1 MPLIIL
7 LITLLPM
14 IGYLL
19 GGIAIYAGAG
29 PLKWWIIGLAIMTWW
44 SRGAIGM
51 ANQAMAHGDITQ
63 NQVSKIII
71 SHWVF
76 MIALYTISII
86 ALVKY

>member
-1 MPLIIL
+1 MV
-7 LITLLPM
+7 
-14 IGYLL
+14 GYLL
-19 GGIAIYAGAG
+19 GGIAIFMGAG
-29 PLKWWIIGLAIMTWW
+29 PLKWWIIGLTIMTWW

-51 ANQAMAHGDITQ
+51 ANQAMARGSITQ

-76 MIALYTISII
+76 MVALYTLSII